1 MKMNAY
7 VITIGDEILIGQV
20 MNTNAAYIGEKL
32 SSIGIPVE
40 YMTVVGDDE
49 EKILAEFKRSYE
61 RANVILVTG
70 GLGPTHDDVT
80 RSAVC
85 KFFNTELIPDNN
97 VRANVER
104 LMKRRNLPW
113 SQAAEDQAL
122 VPRNATPILNKHG
135 TAPGMWFEEDE
146 KYFCV
151 MPGVPYEMKAMME
164 DFVLLRLSKLTHGAI
179 IRHRILKTTGI
190 PESFLAQK
198 LGDVNGLTQGA
209 RLAFLP
215 SPKGVRLRIT
225 ANAPSIEEADK
236 KLDEVEARIREKAN
250 KYIYAVGEI
259 ELELT
264 LSELLKQKQLT
275 LAIAESCTG
284 GLIGD
289 RLTNIPGS
297 SAFLLADVVAYSND
311 AKIRY
316 LNIPGALIQKYGA
329 VSKEV
334 AEAMA
339 KGVRETAG
347 SDIGISVTGIAGPTG
362 GTPEKPV
369 GLVWVAYADANEI
382 VSLKFNFGDER
393 LRVKERASQSALE
406 LVRRKILNIDIAE
419 QLTTD

>member
-1 MKMNAY
+1 MNAY

-20 MNTNAAYIGEKL
+20 MNTNAAFIGEKL

-49 EKILAEFKRSYE
+49 AKILAEFT
-61 RANVILVTG
+61 RATELCDVVIVTG

-85 KFFNTELIPDNN
+85 TFFDTDLVPDAD
-97 VRANVER
+97 VRANIER
-104 LMKRRNLPW
+104 LMKRRNYPW
-113 SQAAEDQAL
+113 TKAAEDQSL
-122 VPRNATPILNKHG
+122 VPRKATPIANRHG
-135 TAPGMWFEEDE
+135 TAPGMWFEENG

-151 MPGVPYEMKAMME
+151 MPGVPYEMKAMVE
-164 DFVLLRLSKLTHGAI
+164 DFVLPRLSKLTHGYI
-179 IRHRILKTTGI
+179 IRHRVLKTTGI
-190 PESFLAQK
+190 PESFLAEK
-198 LGDVNGLTQGA
+198 LGDVNGLTRDAQV

-225 ANAPSIEEADK
+225 AKASSIDDAEK
-236 KLDEVEARIREKAN
+236 KLDDVESRIREKAN

-259 ELELT
+259 ELEVTLT
-264 LSELLKQKQLT
+264 ELLKEKQVT

-297 SAFLLADVVAYSND
+297 SSFLLADIVAYSND
-311 AKIRY
+311 AKVTY
-316 LNIPGALIQKYGA
+316 LNVPESLIIKHGA

-339 KGVRETAG
+339 RGVRETSGA
-347 SDIGISVTGIAGPTG
+347 DIGISVTGIAGPSG
-362 GTPEKPV
+362 GTSEKPV
-369 GLVWVAYADANEI
+369 GLVWVGYADANE
-382 VSLKFNFGDER
+382 SLAIQFNFGDER
-393 LRVKERASQSALE
+393 LRVKERASQAAME
-406 LVRRKILNIDIAE
+406 LVRRKILNIDVKE
-419 QLTTD
+419 QLSTD

>member
-1 MKMNAY
+1 MNAY
-7 VITIGDEILIGQV
+7 IITIGDEILIGQV
-20 MNTNAAYIGEKL
+20 MNTNAAFIGEKL
-32 SSIGIPVE
+32 SSVGIPVE

-49 EKILAEFKRSYE
+49 EKIVAEFE
-61 RANVILVTG
+61 RAAASCPIVLITG

-85 KFFNTELIPDNN
+85 RFFRTDLVVHPEARRNI
-97 VRANVER
+97 ER
-104 LMKRRNLPW
+104 LMKARNLPW
-113 SQAAEDQAL
+113 SKAAEDQAL
-122 VPRNATPILNKHG
+122 VPRTATPIANRYG
-135 TAPGMWFEEDE
+135 TAPGMWFEE
-146 KYFCV
+146 KGIYFGV

-164 DFVLLRLSKLTHGAI
+164 SFVLPRLSKLAHGQI
-179 IRHRILKTTGI
+179 ISHRILKTTGI

-198 LGDVNGLTQGA
+198 LGDVNGLTRGA

-225 ANAPSIEEADK
+225 AQAPTAEEANK

-259 ELELT
+259 DLEVT
-264 LSELLKQKQLT
+264 LSELLIGKKLKIA
-275 LAIAESCTG
+275 LAESCTG

-297 SAFLLADVVAYSND
+297 SAYLLADIVAYSND
-311 AKIRY
+311 AKTKY
-316 LNIPGALIQKYGA
+316 LNVPEVMLRDLGA

-339 KGVRETAG
+339 RGVRETSGA
-347 SDIGISVTGIAGPTG
+347 DIGISVTGIAGPSG
-362 GTPEKPV
+362 GTTEKPV
-369 GLVWVAYADANEI
+369 GLVWIAYSDEKETVA
-382 VSLKFNFGDER
+382 LKFNFGDER
-393 LRVKERASQSALE
+393 LRVKERASQAALE
-406 LVRRKILNIDIAE
+406 LLRRKILHIEPTE

>member
-1 MKMNAY
+1 MNSY

-20 MNTNAAYIGEKL
+20 LNTNAAFIGEKL

-49 EKILAEFKRSYE
+49 EKILTEFQ
-61 RANVILVTG
+61 RAAGLADVVIVTG

-85 KFFNTELIPDNN
+85 KFFDTDLIPDAN
-97 VRANVER
+97 VRANIER
-104 LMKRRNLPW
+104 LMKRRNYPW
-113 SQAAEDQAL
+113 TQAAEDQAL
-122 VPRNATPILNKHG
+122 VPRKATPILNRHG
-135 TAPGMWFEEDE
+135 TAPGMWFEQNG

-151 MPGVPYEMKAMME
+151 MPGVPYEMKGMME
-164 DFVLLRLSKLTHGAI
+164 DFVLPRLSKLTHGFI
-179 IRHRILKTTGI
+179 IRHRVLKTTGI

-225 ANAPSIEEADK
+225 ANAPTTEEADK
-236 KLDEVEARIREKAN
+236 KLDEVESRIREKVD
-250 KYIYAVGEI
+250 KYIYAAGEI
-259 ELELT
+259 ELEVI
-264 LSELLKQKQLT
+264 LSELLKEKGLT
-275 LAIAESCTG
+275 LAAAESCTG

-297 SAFLLADVVAYSND
+297 SSFLLADIVAYSNE
-311 AKIRY
+311 AKRTY
-316 LNIPGALIQKYGA
+316 LNVSEDLLQQHGA

-339 KGVRETAG
+339 RGARETAG
-347 SDIGISVTGIAGPTG
+347 ADIGIAVTGIAGPSG

-369 GLVWVAYADANEI
+369 GLVWVAYADAEEA
-382 VSLKFNFGDER
+382 VSIKFNFGDER
-393 LRVKERASQSALE
+393 VRVKERASQAALE
-406 LVRRKILNIDIAE
+406 LVRRKVLKIDISE
-419 QLTTD
+419 QLSTD

>member
-1 MKMNAY
+1 MNAY
-7 VITIGDEILIGQV
+7 IITIGDEILIGQV
-20 MNTNAAYIGEKL
+20 MNTNAAFIGEKL
-32 SSIGIPVE
+32 SYIGIPAD
-40 YMTVVGDDE
+40 YMMVVGDDE
-49 EKILAEFKRSYE
+49 EKILTEFKRATE
-61 RANVILVTG
+61 LADVVIVTG

-85 KFFNTELIPDNN
+85 KFFDTNLIPDGE
-97 VRANVER
+97 VRKNIER
-104 LMKRRNLPW
+104 LMQRRNYPW
-113 SQAAEDQAL
+113 TQAAENQAL
-122 VPRNATPILNKHG
+122 VPRKATPIHNHHG
-135 TAPGMWFEEDE
+135 TAPGMWFEENG
-146 KYFCV
+146 KHFCV

-164 DFVLLRLSKLTHGAI
+164 DFVIPRLSKLTHGMI
-179 IRHRILKTTGI
+179 IRHRVLKTTGI

-198 LGDVNGLTQGA
+198 LGDVDGLTKGA

-225 ANAPSIEEADK
+225 AQALTSEEADQ
-236 KLDEVEARIREKAN
+236 KLDEVEKRIREKAD

-259 ELELT
+259 ELEVT
-264 LSELLKQKQLT
+264 LSELLNEKQLT

-297 SAFLLADVVAYSND
+297 STFLLADIVAYSND
-311 AKIRY
+311 AKIKY
-316 LNIPGALIQKYGA
+316 LNVPASLIKEHGA

-339 KGVRETAG
+339 LGVRKTAG
-347 SDIGISVTGIAGPTG
+347 ADIGISVTGIAGPSG

-369 GLVWVAYADANEI
+369 GLVWIVYADASET

-393 LRVKERASQSALE
+393 IRVKERASQAAME
-406 LVRRKILNIDIAE
+406 LVRRKLLNINLAE
-419 QLTTD
+419 QLSTD

>member
-1 MKMNAY
+1 MNAY

-20 MNTNAAYIGEKL
+20 LNTNAAYIGEKL
-32 SSIGIPVE
+32 SSIGIPME

-49 EKILAEFKRSYE
+49 AKILAEFKR
-61 RANVILVTG
+61 ATGLADVVLVTG

-85 KFFNTELIPDNN
+85 KYYNTDLIPDAN

-104 LMKRRNLPW
+104 LMKHRNLPW
-113 SQAAEDQAL
+113 TQAAEDQAL
-122 VPRNATPILNKHG
+122 VPRKATPILNQHG
-135 TAPGMWFEEDE
+135 TAPGMWFEENE

-151 MPGVPYEMKAMME
+151 MPGVPYEMKAMIE
-164 DFVLLRLSKLTHGAI
+164 NFVLPRLSKLTHGVI
-179 IRHRILKTTGI
+179 LRHRVLKTTGI
-190 PESFLAQK
+190 PESFLAHK

-225 ANAPSIEEADK
+225 ANAPTIEEADK
-236 KLDEVEARIREKAN
+236 KLDEVEMRIREKAN

-259 ELELT
+259 ELEVT

-275 LAIAESCTG
+275 LAVAESCTG

-297 SAFLLADVVAYSND
+297 SSFLIADVVAYSND
-311 AKIRY
+311 AKVKY
-316 LNIPGALIQKYGA
+316 LNVPESLIHQHGA

-339 KGVRETAG
+339 QGVRNTAG
-347 SDIGISVTGIAGPTG
+347 ADIGISVTGIAGPSG

-369 GLVWVAYADANEI
+369 GLVWVAYADANETI
-382 VSLKFNFGDER
+382 SLKFNFGDER
-393 LRVKERASQSALE
+393 LRVKERASQSTME
-406 LVRRKILNIDIAE
+406 LVRRKILNIEIAE

>member
-1 MKMNAY
+1 MNAY

-32 SSIGIPVE
+32 SSIGIPVD

-49 EKILAEFKRSYE
+49 EKILAEFKRGTE
-61 RANVILVTG
+61 LADMVLVTG

-85 KFFNTELIPDNN
+85 TFFNTDLVPDKN
-97 VRANVER
+97 VRANIEQ
-104 LMKRRNLPW
+104 LMKRRNYPW
-113 SQAAEDQAL
+113 TKAAEDQAL
-122 VPRNATPILNKHG
+122 VPRKATPIPNQHG
-135 TAPGMWFEEDE
+135 TAPGMWFRENQ

-151 MPGVPYEMKAMME
+151 MPGVPYEMKSMME
-164 DFVLLRLSKLTHGAI
+164 NFVLPHLSKLTHGVI
-179 IRHRILKTTGI
+179 LRHRVLKTTGI

-198 LGDVNGLTQGA
+198 LGDVHTLTQGA

-225 ANAPSIEEADK
+225 AKAPTVEEADK
-236 KLDEVEARIREKAN
+236 ILDEVETRIREKAN

-259 ELELT
+259 ELEVT
-264 LSELLKQKQLT
+264 LSELLQEKKLT
-275 LAIAESCTG
+275 LGIAESCTG
-284 GLIGD
+284 GLIAD

-297 SAFLLADVVAYSND
+297 SSFLLADIVAYSND
-311 AKIRY
+311 AKIKY
-316 LNIPGALIQKYGA
+316 LNVPEELILKHGA

-339 KGVRETAG
+339 RGIRDTAG
-347 SDIGISVTGIAGPTG
+347 SDIGIAVTGIAGPSG

-369 GLVWVAYADANEI
+369 GLVWVAYADKSGT
-382 VSLKFNFGDER
+382 VSLKFNFGDAR
-393 LRVKERASQSALE
+393 LRVKERASQSAME
-406 LVRRKILNIDIAE
+406 LIRRKILNIDIAE
-419 QLTTD
+419 QLSTD

>member
-1 MKMNAY
+1 MNAY

-32 SSIGIPVE
+32 SSIGITVD
-40 YMTVVGDDE
+40 YMAVVGDDE
-49 EKILAEFKRSYE
+49 EKILAELKRAAE
-61 RANVILVTG
+61 LVNIVLVTG

-85 KFFNTELIPDNN
+85 KFFDTDLIPDAD
-97 VRANVER
+97 VRAKIEQ
-104 LMKRRNLPW
+104 LMKRRNYPW
-113 SQAAEDQAL
+113 TQAAEDQAL
-122 VPRNATPILNKHG
+122 VPRKAISILNQHG
-135 TAPGMWFEEDE
+135 TAPGMWFEENGR
-146 KYFCV
+146 YFCV
-151 MPGVPYEMKAMME
+151 MPGVPYEMKSMVD
-164 DFVLLRLSKLTHGAI
+164 DFVLPRLSKLTHGFI
-179 IRHRILKTTGI
+179 IRHRVLKTTGI

-225 ANAPSIEEADK
+225 ANAPTVDESDK
-236 KLDEVEARIREKAN
+236 KLDEVESRIREKVN

-259 ELELT
+259 DLEVT
-264 LSELLKQKQLT
+264 LSELLKEKQLT
-275 LAIAESCTG
+275 LAVAESCTG

-297 SAFLLADVVAYSND
+297 SSFLLADIVAYSND
-311 AKIRY
+311 AKVKY
-316 LNIPGALIQKYGA
+316 LNVPGTLLQKYGA

-339 KGVRETAG
+339 RGARDTAG
-347 SDIGISVTGIAGPTG
+347 ADIGVSVTGIAGPAG

-369 GLVWVAYADANEI
+369 GLVWVAYADAEET
-382 VSLKFNFGDER
+382 VSVKFNFGDER
-393 LRVKERASQSALE
+393 IRVKERASQAALE
-406 LVRRKILNIDIAE
+406 LVRRKILNIDISE
-419 QLTTD
+419 QLSTD